1 MTLAIAGE
9 GRNAW
14 SALMVRRPGDA
25 NWQYASVLRARI
37 ERTMRPPQVLVPP
50 LIHAQWR
57 AQPQP
62 QAITQADSLA
72 TAARCMSDALRSA
85 MAVVDRMNAQAA
97 QQQDERRR
105 GRCRRESDRHPDDI
119 AFE

>member
-1 MTLAIAGE
+1 
-9 GRNAW
+9 
-14 SALMVRRPGDA
+14 MVRRPGDA

-37 ERTMRPPQVLVPP
+37 ERSARQAPPPTQ
-50 LIHAQWR
+50 AQLQ

-62 QAITQADSLA
+62 QAITHADSLV

-85 MAVVDRMNAQAA
+85 MAVVDHMNAQAA
-97 QQQDERRR
+97 RQQDERRR
-105 GRCRRESDRHPDDI
+105 GRCRRESDRHPDDV